1 MSQELVTYI
10 VLGSKSRLA
19 NIKLP
24 SNNKFEEFLPLNFNS
39 QDSIL
44 DKLDNLITISKGE
57 LIVLLPPSSFPNSE
71 AKDSLKKIALIGLSS
86 WGWFQ
91 YNSKRKNIMQNI
103 KKVNT
108 VLRSIPDLEQGIY
121 FSKRLY
127 FSVGGFGS
135 MSLTF
140 QKYQKTIFQ
149 NRSTKTIT
157 STYNKNKKPSTYI
170 ENESHGNCKKFK
182 LQN

>member
-1 MSQELVTYI
+1 LSQELVTYI

-19 NIKLP
+19 SIKLP

-39 QDSIL
+39 KDSIL
-44 DKLDNLITISKGE
+44 GSLENLITISKGE

-91 YNSKRKNIMQNI
+91 YNSKRKNFMQRI

-135 MSLTF
+135 IEPNIFSEISKRLYSRIDP
-140 QKYQKTIFQ
+140 QKPLPALII
-149 NRSTKTIT
+149 RTK
-157 STYNKNKKPSTYI
+157 N
-170 ENESHGNCKKFK
+170 
-182 LQN
+182 LQLV